1 MRSWIVITF
10 LLLVVPISLFSQSRF
25 GGRRTFF
32 TVDYENPQ
40 QYYIGGITVSGI
52 QFLDPDAVIALTGLK
67 VGDKIS
73 VPGEDITN
81 AIKKLWEQGLIGD
94 VSVSVTK
101 VEGKTIFLDFEL
113 KERPRL
119 SRFIFN
125 GVTKSERED
134 LEEKIDLARGNVV
147 TDALI
152 KNAAYRI
159 KEYYL
164 EKGYLNVKVDIAPPI
179 KDTILDNNVILK
191 VNVDKGNKVRI
202 GHVFIE
208 GDSALLEKTIISKM
222 KKTKPS
228 KPLNFWSGSK
238 VIRKEFEQDKNAIIT
253 YYNSRGYR
261 DASIVSDTIIQGRK
275 KRVDVHIVVSEGK
288 KYYFRNIVWKGNYVY
303 SDAVL
308 NEILGI
314 KTGDVYN
321 FELLEKRLSFNP
333 SGLDISSLYLDN
345 GYLFFSVDPVEVLV
359 EGDSIDLELRI
370 YEGEQAIVD
379 KILIS
384 GNTKTHDHVIQ
395 REIRTYP
402 GDKFSRSD
410 LIRSQRE
417 LSALNYFD
425 NESLGLQPV
434 PNPSKGT
441 VDIGYSVKEK
451 PNDQIELSGGYGG
464 YFGLVGTV
472 GVVFNNFS
480 IKNFG
485 DFKKWSPLPSG
496 DGQRLAFRIQANGRT
511 FQTYSINFTEPW
523 LGGRKPTSLN
533 VNLSHSVQSR
543 LASNT
548 RPYRKIGSL
557 QVTSLSMTI
566 GKRLKWPDD
575 HFSMSNGLAFT
586 RYTLDNYNF
595 GKSSQALGFVTGYAN
610 NINYTFTVSRNNIND
625 FQFPSHG
632 GNIALSLSLTP
643 PYSAFN
649 SINYEDPNLDPKLR
663 YRWVEYHKWNFDFSW
678 FTPIWQHIKDG
689 KATKHKLVFHT
700 RFHFGLIGSY
710 NSKVGI
716 GPFERFILGGDGLSG
731 FNFLLG
737 SDIIGL
743 RGYLNNTI
751 KPNDAGG
758 LGSSVGGVAFD
769 KFVAEVRYPLSNS
782 PAFSIFVLGF
792 FEAGNTWGNIRDIN
806 PFEVYRSAGLGTR
819 IFMPAFGLI
828 GIDWGVPLDYVPG
841 TANPAFKPHIT
852 FSIGQQIR

>member
-1 MRSWIVITF
+1 MKKFF
-10 LLLVVPISLFSQSRF
+10 LVGFLVLLSSVVWSQSRF
-25 GGRRTFF
+25 GSRRTFF
-32 TVDYENPQ
+32 NVDYENPQ
-40 QYYIGGITVSGI
+40 QYYIGGITVSGVE
-52 QFLDPDAVIALTGLK
+52 FLDPDAIVALTGLK
-67 VGDKIS
+67 VGDKIN
-73 VPGEDITN
+73 VPGEDISN

-94 VSVSVTK
+94 VSVSVSK
-101 VEGKTIFLDFEL
+101 VEGKTIFLNFEL

-119 SRFIFN
+119 SRFIFE
-125 GVTKSERED
+125 GVTKSEKED
-134 LEEKIDLARGNVV
+134 LEGKIDLARGNVV

-152 KNAAYRI
+152 KNATYKIR
-159 KEYYL
+159 EFYL
-164 EKGYLNVKVDIAPPI
+164 EKGYYNVEVTIQPPI

-191 VNVDKGNKVRI
+191 VVVQKNKKV
-202 GHVFIE
+202 HVNKIFIE
-208 GDSALLEKTIISKM
+208 GDSLLSQKEIISKM

-228 KPLNFWSGSK
+228 QASNLWTGSK
-238 VIRKEFEQDKNAIIT
+238 MIRKT
-253 YYNSRGYR
+253 YEDEKAAVINFYNSKGYR
-261 DASIVSDTIIQGRK
+261 DAQIITDSVVASKQDKVDIYITLDEGR
-275 KRVDVHIVVSEGK
+275 

-303 SDAVL
+303 TDKVL

-314 KTGDVYN
+314 KKGDVYN

-333 SGLDISSLYLDN
+333 SGVDVSSLYLDN

-370 YEGEQAIVD
+370 FEGEQALID
-379 KILIS
+379 KIVIS

-395 REIRTYP
+395 REVKTYP

-410 LIRSQRE
+410 LIRTQRE
-417 LSALNYFD
+417 LAALNYFD
-425 NESLGLQPV
+425 NESLGLNPI
-434 PNPSKGT
+434 PNPTKGT
-441 VDIGYSVKEK
+441 VDVGYSVKEK

-464 YFGLVGTV
+464 FFGFVGTV

-480 IKNFG
+480 AKNITN
-485 DFKKWSPLPSG
+485 FKKWNPVPSG
-496 DGQRLAFRIQANGRT
+496 DGQRLAFRVQANGRT
-511 FQTYSINFTEPW
+511 FQTYSVSFTEPW

-533 VNLSHSVQSR
+533 VSLSHSVQSR
-543 LASNT
+543 MQPGV
-548 RPYRKIGSL
+548 RPLKKIGSL
-557 QVTSLSMTI
+557 QVTSLSVTI
-566 GKRLKWPDD
+566 GRRLKWPDEYFNIS
-575 HFSMSNGLAFT
+575 HGLAFT
-586 RYTLDNYNF
+586 RYTLDNYDFRN
-595 GKSSQALGFVTGYAN
+595 SSQALGFTTGYAN
-610 NINYTFTVSRNNIND
+610 NINYTLTISRNNIDN
-625 FQFPSHG
+625 FQFPTTG

-649 SINYEDPNLDPKLR
+649 GVNYEDPNLDPKLR

-678 FTPIWQHIKDG
+678 FTPVWQHVKNN
-689 KATKHKLVFHT
+689 KTTKHKLIFHT

-710 NSKVGI
+710 NPQVGI
-716 GPFERFILGGDGLSG
+716 GPFERFIMGGDGLSG

-751 KPNDAGG
+751 KPNDADPISAAAGG
-758 LGSSVGGVAFD
+758 IAFD
-769 KFVAEVRYPLSNS
+769 KFVAELRYPLSNS

-806 PFEVYRSAGLGTR
+806 PFEVYRSAGFGTR

-841 TANPAFKPHIT
+841 TTNPAFKPHIT